1 MDRIR
6 AAEVFVTVVERG
18 SMAAAAE
25 VLDMSR
31 AMVTRYLAEMEA
43 WAGARLLH
51 RTTRRLSLTAAGE
64 ATLARCQQLLMVS
77 AQMRGAADVETDEPR
92 GSLRMACAPS
102 LAQASLAGA
111 VAQYLQCYPHTTVD
125 LQLSYRAVN
134 LVEERIDLALRITG
148 ELDTSLIARP
158 LAACQSVVCAAPS
171 YLQRHGMPRTVAEL
185 SHHNCLVY
193 SYHGRNWW
201 RFEAEGTN
209 GKLPQAVA
217 VSGNL
222 MADDSVALLQAAL
235 HGAGISM
242 QPRYSA
248 APHLRSGDLVELL
261 PLHVPQDLNVYG
273 VYLSRDRQPA
283 TLRTMLD
290 FLVRWFETDPTWL
303 AAQRP
308 AIKM

>member
-64 ATLARCQQLLMVS
+64 ATLARSQQLLMVS
-77 AQMRGAADVETDEPR
+77 AQMHGAADLETDEPR

-102 LAQASLAGA
+102 LAQASVAA
-111 VAQYLQCYPHTTVD
+111 AAAQYLQRYPHTTVD

-148 ELDTSLIARP
+148 ELETSLIARP
-158 LAACQSVVCAAPS
+158 LASCQSVICAAPA
-171 YLQRHGMPRTVAEL
+171 YLQRHGVPRTVAEL
-185 SHHNCLVY
+185 SQHNCLAY

-201 RFEAEGTN
+201 RFEAEAGA
-209 GKLPQAVA
+209 GQPPQAVA

-222 MADDSVALLQAAL
+222 VADDSVALLQAAL
-235 HGAGISM
+235 HGVGISQ

-248 APHLRSGDLVELL
+248 APYLRSGELVELL
-261 PLHVPQDLNVYG
+261 PQHVPQDLGVYG

-290 FLVRWFETDPTWL
+290 FLVRWFQTDADWL

-308 AIKM
+308 

>member
-25 VLDMSR
+25 ALGMSR

-64 ATLARCQQLLMVS
+64 ATLARSQQLLQVS
-77 AQMRGAADVETDEPR
+77 AQMRGAADLETDEPR
-92 GSLRMACAPS
+92 GSLRLACAPS
-102 LAQASLAGA
+102 LAQASVAAA
-111 VAQYLQCYPHTTVD
+111 VAQYLQRHPHTTVD
-125 LQLSYRAVN
+125 LQLSYRTVN

-148 ELDTSLIARP
+148 ELETSMIARP
-158 LAACQSVVCAAPS
+158 LATCESVVCAAPA
-171 YLQRHGMPRTVAEL
+171 YLQRHGAPRTLAEL
-185 SHHNCLVY
+185 SQHNCLAY
-193 SYHGRNWW
+193 SYYGRNWW
-201 RFEAEGTN
+201 RFEAEAGQ
-209 GKLPQAVA
+209 PAQAVA

-222 MADDSVALLQAAL
+222 VADDSVALLQAAL
-235 HGAGISM
+235 QGAGIGL

-248 APHLRSGDLVELL
+248 APHLRSGELVELL
-261 PLHVPQDLNVYG
+261 PQHVPEDLTVYG

-290 FLVRWFETDPTWL
+290 FLVDWFQTDTEWL

-308 AIKM
+308 

>member
-64 ATLARCQQLLMVS
+64 ATLARSQQLLMVS
-77 AQMRGAADVETDEPR
+77 AQMHGAADLETDEPR
-92 GSLRMACAPS
+92 GSLRLACAPS
-102 LAQASLAGA
+102 LAQASVTAA
-111 VAQYLQCYPHTTVD
+111 VAQYLQRHPHTTVD

-134 LVEERIDLALRITG
+134 LVEERIDLALRITS
-148 ELDTSLIARP
+148 ELETSMIARP
-158 LAACQSVVCAAPS
+158 LAVCQSVVCAAPA
-171 YLQRHGMPRTVAEL
+171 YLQRHGTPRTVAEL
-185 SHHNCLVY
+185 SQHNCLAY

-201 RFEAEGTN
+201 RFEAEAGQ
-209 GKLPQAVA
+209 PAQAVA

-222 MADDSVALLQAAL
+222 MADDSMALLQAAL
-235 HGAGISM
+235 HGAGISL

-248 APHLRSGDLVELL
+248 APHLHSGELVELL
-261 PLHVPQDLNVYG
+261 PQQIPQDLAVYG

-290 FLVRWFETDPTWL
+290 FLVRWFQTDAQWL
-303 AAQRP
+303 AAQRRQP
-308 AIKM
+308 GSA